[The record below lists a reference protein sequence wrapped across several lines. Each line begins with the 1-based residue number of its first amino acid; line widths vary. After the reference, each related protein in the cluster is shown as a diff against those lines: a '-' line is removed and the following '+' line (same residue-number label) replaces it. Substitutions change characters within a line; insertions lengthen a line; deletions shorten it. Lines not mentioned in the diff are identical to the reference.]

1 MANFFKEY
9 QAQVRE
15 RHEQERRAE
24 ADRRWQEHERENY
37 INGLRKGQKVKY
49 SFLIDIATG
58 KPVIYEGYFCADAD
72 THIWVSETKEDAL
85 RGRGRTV
92 DKRNI
97 IAPKGGRR

>member
-15 RHEQERRAE
+15 KHEQEREVQELIKSIE
-24 ADRRWQEHERENY
+24 ARREEY
-37 INGLRKGQKVKY
+37 INRLRKGQKVKY

-97 IAPKGGRR
+97 ILPKGGRR

>member
-1 MANFFKEY
+1 MANFFKKY

-15 RHEQERRAE
+15 KHEQERRAE
-24 ADRRWQEHERENY
+24 QEERRKIAEVEDY

-49 SFLIDIATG
+49 SFLIDVATG
-58 KPVIYEGYFCADAD
+58 KPVIYEGYFCADAE

-97 IAPKGGRR
+97 IVPRGGRR

>member
-15 RHEQERRAE
+15 KQEQERIAE
-24 ADRRWQEHERENY
+24 QEERRKIAEVEDY

-49 SFLIDIATG
+49 SFLIDVATG
-58 KPVIYEGYFCADAD
+58 KPVIYEGYFCADAE

-92 DKRNI
+92 DKQFVI
-97 IAPKGGRR
+97 VPKGGRR

>member
-15 RHEQERRAE
+15 KHEQEREVQELIKSIE
-24 ADRRWQEHERENY
+24 ARREEY

-58 KPVIYEGYFCADAD
+58 KPVIYEGYFCADGQ

-92 DKRNI
+92 DKQDI
-97 IAPKGGRR
+97 ILPKGGRR